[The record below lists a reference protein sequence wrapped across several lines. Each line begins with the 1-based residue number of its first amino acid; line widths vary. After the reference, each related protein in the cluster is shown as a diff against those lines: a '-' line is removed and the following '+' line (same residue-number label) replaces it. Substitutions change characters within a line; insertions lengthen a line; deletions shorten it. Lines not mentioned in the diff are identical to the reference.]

1 MRLAATLALAVSLWA
16 APAYAMLAVGQTA
29 PDFRLSAAKNGE
41 VVTVDS
47 QALRRRGPVVV
58 YFYPAA
64 FTPGCSLEAKLFA
77 DQIPTFE
84 RMNAT
89 VVGISGDD
97 INTLKEFSVAHCR
110 GRFPVASDTGLKV
123 AKQFDATSSF
133 GGGFAARISYVIDS
147 SGKVRYAL
155 NDSNPS
161 KHVEGTLNAVQLLSL
176 TKQKHQQ

>member
-1 MRLAATLALAVSLWA
+1 MRLSAYIVLSLSLLAS
-16 APAYAMLAVGQTA
+16 PTYAMLAVGQPA

-41 VVTVDS
+41 IIQVDS
-47 QALRRRGPVVV
+47 QTLRRRGPVVV

-77 DQIPTFE
+77 DQTPIFE

-110 GRFPVASDTGLKV
+110 GRFPVASDIGLKV
-123 AKQFDATSSF
+123 AKQYAATSSF
-133 GGGFAARISYVIDS
+133 GGGFAARISYVIDT

-161 KHVEGTLNAVQLLSL
+161 KHVEGTLNAVRGLSS
-176 TKQKHQQ
+176 KK

>member
-1 MRLAATLALAVSLWA
+1 MRLSAYIVLSLSLLAS
-16 APAYAMLAVGQTA
+16 PTYAMLAVGQPA

-41 VVTVDS
+41 IIQVDS
-47 QALRRRGPVVV
+47 QTLRRRGPVVV

-77 DQIPTFE
+77 DQTPIFE

-110 GRFPVASDTGLKV
+110 GRFPVASDVGLKV
-123 AKQFDATSSF
+123 AKQYDAASSF
-133 GGGFAARISYVIDS
+133 GGGYAARISYVIDQT
-147 SGKVRYAL
+147 GKVRYAL
-155 NDSNPS
+155 NDSNPG
-161 KHVEGTLNAVQLLSL
+161 KHVEGTLKAVRGLSS
-176 TKQKHQQ
+176 TK